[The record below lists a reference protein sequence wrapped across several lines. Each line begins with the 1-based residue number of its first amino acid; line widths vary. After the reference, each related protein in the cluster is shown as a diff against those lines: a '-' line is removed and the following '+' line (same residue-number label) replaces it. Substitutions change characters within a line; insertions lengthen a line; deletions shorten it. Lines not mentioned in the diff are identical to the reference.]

1 MSTRALFAAIIL
13 FGLSDLAVAQ
23 VPGPPPPAEYQV
35 VLRYRI
41 HAGRTERLKQ
51 YFALLEYLERVGFQK
66 DPGDDG
72 EPEDTTHNQMTGKIA
87 SANARRLLDN
97 PHIKTLLLLP
107 PGFKLPTPE
116 EADAPVK
123 VRIDLVGGFPP
134 HQQRLLSEQT
144 KELLRELGF
153 QEATAYDHRGYTR
166 LVGTIR
172 AGELETLVKDL
183 RGQPAGWLFP
193 IRPIS
198 DLPLP
203 LRETSPLRVVE
214 VIPEPEG
221 VAALKELPP
230 VPEVPAEERHLQKI
244 TPELRA
250 LLGNNEEA
258 AKPRRLEVILS
269 ATPSGESTTWLKSL
283 LEISATLVIEGRLGP
298 IVTVLS
304 AANKAPELAAS
315 PLVSTVRL
323 PRSGA
328 PAPMPGVA
336 AKDRNREVLAASG
349 VARFHAAGQKG
360 KGVRVAVISG
370 DFRGWETA
378 VKNKQ
383 LPATTRV
390 VDLTRQRNSNLEPD
404 AYPDDGEMQGQGTQ
418 AAQALALAAPEAD
431 LVLLRVDPAAPY
443 MLLTIA
449 RHINGQAQDSPTI
462 DQRRDELAAIFDDLQ
477 IRWKELLDERRTIL
491 NNFNADEETAK
502 KREAHFKKAQEMKD
516 EEKAYYA
523 RMGRYEQ
530 QLRDLRN
537 LASLNVVVNTLS
549 WSDGHAVDGSSPLTQ
564 YLNNNPFR
572 STYWFQPAGDTRGQ
586 VWTGLFHDT
595 DGNGIMEFTAP
606 GAALPKDRWTS
617 ELNFLGWRKYNG
629 QQEAELPGKATL
641 RFTVQ
646 WRETHDPLYLNR
658 GEDLYREPLAKFR
671 LQLLRQ
677 RDPSYKKLT
686 ADDLELVARAVGLP
700 QRLENQPGYATYEQL
715 LEFNVAEPGNYALR
729 VEGNYPPDIKPP
741 EVPNVP
747 MNRRQFELR
756 LRVFVEVIDGESRGL
771 GRPIFLDFITQE
783 GAITMPGDSRSLFTV
798 GALGLQNRMQPF
810 SAYGPPFNLALL
822 VKPTLLSYDSLEVSL
837 LEPKGVPGTSIA
849 ASYAAGLAATSL
861 GAGYAPGVILSPP
874 SGLPTMP
881 VRIPENCRVPPA
893 GAK

>member
-1 MSTRALFAAIIL
+1 MSTRALFAAIIV
-13 FGLSDLAVAQ
+13 FGLTDFAVAQ

-51 YFALLEYLERVGFQK
+51 YFALLDYLERVGFQK
-66 DPGDDG
+66 DPGDEG
-72 EPEDTTHNQMTGKIA
+72 EPEDATHNQMTGKIA

-97 PHIKTLLLLP
+97 PHIKSLLLLP

-116 EADAPVK
+116 EAEAPVK

-153 QEATAYDHRGYTR
+153 QEATAYDHRGYIR
-166 LVGTIR
+166 LVGTIP

-193 IRPIS
+193 IRPIG

-203 LRETSPLRVVE
+203 LRETSPLRVIE

-230 VPEVPAEERHLQKI
+230 APEVPADEQHLQKL
-244 TPELRA
+244 TPDLRL
-250 LLGNNEEA
+250 LLGNNEDA
-258 AKPRRLEVILS
+258 GKPRRLEVILS
-269 ATPSGESTTWLKSL
+269 ATPSGESTTWQKAL
-283 LEISATLVIEGRLGP
+283 LEISPTLVIEGRLGP
-298 IVTVLS
+298 IVTVLT
-304 AANKAPELAAS
+304 AANKAPDLAAS

-328 PAPMPGVA
+328 PSPMPTVA

-349 VARFHAAGQKG
+349 LARFHAAGQKG

-383 LPATTRV
+383 LPGTTRV

-477 IRWKELLDERRTIL
+477 IRWKELLEERRTIL
-491 NNFNADEETAK
+491 NDFNADEETAK

-523 RMGRYEQ
+523 RMNRYEQ

-537 LASLNVVVNTLS
+537 LINLQVVVNTLS

-617 ELNFLGWRKYNG
+617 ELNFLGWRKYSG
-629 QQEAELPGKATL
+629 EQEAELPGKATL

-715 LEFNVAEPGNYALR
+715 LDFTVAEPGNYALR

-741 EVPNVP
+741 DVPNVP
-747 MNRRQFELR
+747 VNRRQFELR

-798 GALGLQNRMQPF
+798 GAVGLQNRMQPF

-849 ASYAAGLAATSL
+849 AAYAGGLAATSL
-861 GAGYAPGVILSPP
+861 GAGYAPGAILSPP
-874 SGLPTMP
+874 SGLPTVP
-881 VRIPENCRVPPA
+881 VRIPENYPVRRP